1 MAREAHSSPDEST
14 SRERRPGIKRTAA
27 WLASCLVS
35 WALFYPFFGP
45 SAALLGLYV
54 PLFVYFPGPSPVAI
68 WKAGKI
74 GKLQASWA
82 WQRLLR
88 PEALAV
94 PFATAVALAWQVT
107 VAPSG
112 SFFFWEAVTLLP
124 LGIGGTAWWAGIQIT
139 VEGVP
144 LGQEDIGRGGRRSV
158 RTSGWFLATHALVAA
173 GIAGGGAWVL
183 RTVGR
188 PLAFGT
194 AEVAPAMEQVGD
206 AVRWLDAQF
215 SASLFGPTYE
225 HQQYWV
231 GLVVGAGLLAA
242 LSSALL
248 RDLASRLGTTSD
260 PFSDASSELRT
271 DAPLPEATGKVF
283 LSYSRK
289 DGAVARGI
297 RESLEGKL
305 RHVWVDWEAI
315 EPSEKWRQAI
325 DEGIRTSDAFI
336 LLVSEDSLRSPY
348 CRDEC
353 MKAIDLHK
361 RILPVIIDPNLATGV
376 TAAMNEH
383 GWEPLRSYQSFHM
396 IEGSDEDPDRGI
408 QRIVTF
414 VTQRHRWDAFHTRL
428 GNLAHEWWESGCKDG
443 LLLRAEEL
451 ALAEKWQEHP
461 WGEEHEIG
469 LTEREIRYLSDSRR
483 AAKRRA
489 RRLRAGVAVVTAA
502 VVGLSSLAVSAQ
514 GDAENQRRTA
524 LSRKLASASL
534 GLSKTEPEKAV
545 QLALAAYGQESTA
558 EAQSALAAH
567 LANLNKVRTIIPPK
581 KGVVSR
587 LSFSPDGGLLFIER
601 DYGNVQI
608 WDANTARSRGTLQ
621 GTLLSWGDGGARS
634 LTADGKTLALRTGQ
648 HGEQVDLVDTD
659 SLQIK
664 ESFSVPRTGGTGSIG
679 DSGGG
684 LSPNGKILMAGGV
697 FGAGASIAVWD
708 VPNHR
713 TLKVISCDV
722 AEMAPSGKTVTCGR
736 EGRVQVLGLP
746 DLRTRQTIST
756 SGWSFEGYTTDDGV
770 VVNYG
775 ETADLVGEARVYE
788 PGSSRPWIPSKNMS
802 LNYGLLMEDGRHAVV
817 HSPDMRRWE
826 LWDLKSHKRLRT
838 TTGQKEAAHAI
849 RAEAPVE
856 PQYSDTDG
864 DRETAT
870 ADGKRVATVTKDG
883 SVVIWERTT
892 TGRLAE
898 HHALPKAKAPFN
910 GFAVSPSTN
919 TFATADSQQPVVQ
932 LRDSRTG
939 TLTGTIRLAET
950 GTTLAFN
957 KDGSL
962 LAVAE
967 RAGTAQRSPVEVFEV
982 PSGRHV
988 AQMHYTPG
996 LKSGLPTLLFSPDSR
1011 ELYGTLQGE
1020 SRVAKWDLSTG
1031 YETHS
1036 YGPDPVSEGFADQ
1049 AALSGDGAMLALTDR
1064 QQTVSLWDT
1073 ATGNQLSFKVRNAKN
1088 AALSPDGR
1096 VLATVGEDNNG
1107 DWGGGSVTLWDVTT
1121 QEKIGTSLVPE
1132 GGVSR
1137 VLFSPDGLT
1146 LAVVGDGDVSDV
1158 ALSLWDVA
1166 SHRKVGPDLFVT
1178 QRDASVG
1185 FSPDATRIDVA
1196 DGNGI
1201 TRIRVDPSAWAAA
1214 LCGMLT
1220 GPLSNSDWQ
1229 DAAPRE
1235 HYRSPC

>member
-1 MAREAHSSPDEST
+1 MP
-14 SRERRPGIKRTAA
+14 
-27 WLASCLVS
+27 LVVH
-35 WALFYPFFGP
+35 F
-45 SAALLGLYV
+45 
-54 PLFVYFPGPSPVAI
+54 PSPSPIAV
-68 WKAGKI
+68 WKAGKVGTVAI
-74 GKLQASWA
+74 SWA

-88 PEALAV
+88 PEALAL
-94 PFATAVALAWQVT
+94 PFAAAVAFAWLVA
-107 VAPSG
+107 VAPSESFAFWG
-112 SFFFWEAVTLLP
+112 SATLIP
-124 LGIGGTAWWAGIQIT
+124 LAIVLTAWCAGVHVT
-139 VEGVP
+139 VGGLP
-144 LGQEDIGRGGRRSV
+144 LGQETIGRGGRRTV

-173 GIAGGGAWVL
+173 VIAGGIAWLL

-194 AEVAPAMEQVGD
+194 AEVAPGMERAAD
-206 AVRWLDAQF
+206 ALRWLDAQF
-215 SASLFGPTYE
+215 SASLFGQTYE
-225 HQQYWV
+225 RQQYWV
-231 GLVVGAGLLAA
+231 GLVAGAGLLAA

-248 RDLASRLGTTSD
+248 RNLAARLGMEPD
-260 PFSDASSELRT
+260 PFSDASSEPRT

-289 DGAVARGI
+289 DGGVARGI
-297 RESLEGKL
+297 RESLEGRL

-353 MKAIDLHK
+353 MKAIDLRK

-396 IEGSDEDPDRGI
+396 VEGNDEDSERGI
-408 QRIVTF
+408 QRIVSF
-414 VTQRHRWDAFHTRL
+414 VTQRHRWDTFHTRL

-451 ALAEKWQEHP
+451 SLAEKWEKYP
-461 WGEEHEIG
+461 WGKEYNVG
-469 LTEREIRYLSDSRR
+469 FTEREIRYLSDSRR
-483 AAKRRA
+483 AAKWRA
-489 RRLRAGVAVVTAA
+489 RRLRAGLVVVTAA

-514 GDAENQRRTA
+514 GDAETQRRTA
-524 LSRKLASASL
+524 VSRKLAAASL

-545 QLALAAYGQESTA
+545 QLALAAYGQAPTT
-558 EAQSALAAH
+558 EAHSALVSH
-567 LANLNKVRTIIPPK
+567 LASLNKVRTIIPPK
-581 KGVVSR
+581 KGAVSR

-621 GTLLSWGDGGARS
+621 GTLLSWSDGGTRS
-634 LTADGKTLALRTGQ
+634 LTADGQTLALRTGQ

-659 SLQIK
+659 TLRIK
-664 ESFSVPRTGGTGSIG
+664 KSFSVPKGDTGSIG

-684 LSPNGKILMAGGV
+684 LSPNGEILMAGGV
-697 FGAGASIAVWD
+697 FGARASIAVWD
-708 VPNHR
+708 VPSHR

-722 AEMAPSGKTVTCGR
+722 AEMAPSGNTVTCGK

-746 DLRTRQTIST
+746 DLQIRQTIST
-756 SGWSFEGYTTDDGV
+756 WGWSFEGYTTDDGV

-775 ETADLVGEARVYE
+775 ETLEVAGEARVYE

-802 LNYGLLMEDGRHAVV
+802 LKYGGLLMQDGLHAIV

-838 TTGQKEAAHAI
+838 TTGQKEAAHTI
-849 RAEAPVE
+849 RADAPVE
-856 PQYSDTDG
+856 PQYSSTVG

-898 HHALPKAKAPFN
+898 HHALPKTKASFN

-932 LRDSRTG
+932 LRDSRTR
-939 TLTGTIRLAET
+939 TLAGTIRLAET

-957 KDGSL
+957 EDGSL

-982 PSGRHV
+982 PSGHRV

-996 LKSGLPTLLFSPDSR
+996 LKSGLPTLLFSPDSK

-1020 SRVAKWDLSTG
+1020 SRVAEWDLSTG
-1031 YETHS
+1031 HETHS
-1036 YGPDPVSEGFADQ
+1036 YGPDPVSGGFADQ
-1049 AALSGDGAMLALTDR
+1049 AALSGDGATLALTDR

-1073 ATGNQLSFKVRNAKN
+1073 ASGNQLSFKVRNAGN

-1096 VLATVGEDNNG
+1096 VLATVGEDNN
-1107 DWGGGSVTLWDVTT
+1107 DDYGGGSVTLWDVTT
-1121 QEKIGTSLVPE
+1121 QKKIGKSLVPE
-1132 GGVSR
+1132 GGASR

-1158 ALSLWDVA
+1158 ALTLWDVA
-1166 SHRKVGPDLFVT
+1166 GQRQVGPNLFVT
-1178 QRDASVG
+1178 HRDAAVG
-1185 FSPDATRIDVA
+1185 FSPDATRVDVA

-1229 DAAPRE
+1229 DVAPRE

>member
-1 MAREAHSSPDEST
+1 M
-14 SRERRPGIKRTAA
+14 
-27 WLASCLVS
+27 
-35 WALFYPFFGP
+35 
-45 SAALLGLYV
+45 
-54 PLFVYFPGPSPVAI
+54 
-68 WKAGKI
+68 
-74 GKLQASWA
+74 
-82 WQRLLR
+82 
-88 PEALAV
+88 
-94 PFATAVALAWQVT
+94 
-107 VAPSG
+107 
-112 SFFFWEAVTLLP
+112 TLLP
-124 LGIGGTAWWAGIQIT
+124 LGIVGTVWWAGIQIT
-139 VEGVP
+139 VGGVP
-144 LGQEDIGRGGRRSV
+144 LGQENVGRGGHRSV

-173 GIAGGGAWVL
+173 VIAGGGAWVL

-194 AEVAPAMEQVGD
+194 AEVAPGMEQAAD
-206 AVRWLDAQF
+206 AVRLLDAQF
-215 SASLFGPTYE
+215 STSLFGPTYE

-231 GLVVGAGLLAA
+231 GLVAGAGLLAA

-260 PFSDASSELRT
+260 PFSDASSEPRA

-408 QRIVTF
+408 QRIVSF

-428 GNLAHEWWESGCKDG
+428 GNLAHEWWESGRKDG

-502 VVGLSSLAVSAQ
+502 VVGLSSLVVSAQ
-514 GDAENQRRTA
+514 GDAESQRRTA

-567 LANLNKVRTIIPPK
+567 LANLNNVRTIIPPK

-621 GTLLSWGDGGARS
+621 GTLLSWRDGGARS

-648 HGEQVDLVDTD
+648 HGEQVDLVDTGN
-659 SLQIK
+659 LRIK

-684 LSPNGKILMAGGV
+684 LSPNGEILMAGGS

-722 AEMAPSGKTVTCGR
+722 AEMAPSGETVTCGR
-736 EGRVQVLGLP
+736 EGRVQVLELP

-756 SGWSFEGYTTDDGV
+756 SGWSFEGYTSDDGV

-788 PGSSRPWIPSKNMS
+788 PGSSHPWIPSKNMS

-817 HSPDMRRWE
+817 HSPDLRRWE

-838 TTGQKEAAHAI
+838 TTGQKEAAHSV
-849 RAEAPVE
+849 RSDAPVE

-898 HHALPKAKAPFN
+898 HHALPKAKTPFN
-910 GFAVSPSTN
+910 AFAVSPSTN

-939 TLTGTIRLAET
+939 SLAGTIRLAET
-950 GTTLAFN
+950 GATLAFN
-957 KDGSL
+957 EDGSL

-967 RAGTAQRSPVEVFEV
+967 RAGAAQRSPVEVFEV
-982 PSGRHV
+982 PSGHRV

-996 LKSGLPTLLFSPDSR
+996 LKSGLPTLLFSPDSK

-1020 SRVAKWDLSTG
+1020 SRVAEWDLSTG
-1031 YETHS
+1031 RETRS
-1036 YGPDPVSEGFADQ
+1036 YGPDPASNGFADQ
-1049 AALSGDGAMLALTDR
+1049 AALSGDGATLALTDR

-1073 ATGNQLSFKVRNAKN
+1073 DSGNQLSFKVRNAGN

-1096 VLATVGEDNNG
+1096 VLATVGEDNN
-1107 DWGGGSVTLWDVTT
+1107 DDFGGGSVTLWDVTT
-1121 QEKIGTSLVPE
+1121 HKKIGKSLVPE
-1132 GGVSR
+1132 GGASR

-1146 LAVVGDGDVSDV
+1146 LVVIGDGDVSDV
-1158 ALSLWDVA
+1158 ALTLWDVA
-1166 SHRKVGPDLFVT
+1166 GQRQVGPDLFVT
-1178 QRDASVG
+1178 HRDVAVG
-1185 FSPDATRIDVA
+1185 FSPDATRVDVA

-1201 TRIRVDPSAWAAA
+1201 TRIRVEPSAWAAA

-1220 GPLSNSDWQ
+1220 RPPSNSDWQ
-1229 DAAPRE
+1229 DVAPRE